1 MRRGIDLPRY
11 GFGGAPLGNLYDEV
25 AEEQARATVDAAWE
39 SGVRLYDTAPHYGL
53 GLSERRLGVALAGRS
68 GYLLST
74 KVGRLLRP
82 KPTRPAH
89 GDTGPSGAGHGG
101 AGTLGEG
108 RDGAVASG
116 AGRDDVRASGEGRD
130 GAGVSGAGPVAT
142 GGASGAGRDDEGFDV
157 PAELERVWDFSRD
170 GVRTS
175 LEESLARLGL
185 PAVHLALI
193 HDPDDHV
200 EQAIGEAFPA
210 LAELR
215 AEGRI
220 QAIGVGMNQWQA
232 PLRFVRETDIDVV
245 MLAGR
250 YTLLDQSGLP
260 LLEECAERGVKVLAA
275 GVFNSGILATHE
287 PSGTYNYQPAPADL
301 VDKARRIAAVCER
314 HGVTLPQAAMAFP
327 LRHPAIAT
335 IVLGA
340 RAPQEVVENAALW
353 SRPVPEALWAELV
366 AEGLLPGQG

>member
-11 GFGGAPLGNLYDEV
+11 GFGGAPIGNLYDEV

-53 GLSERRLGVALAGRS
+53 GLSERRLGAALAGRS

-82 KPTRPAH
+82 KPTRPDP
-89 GDTGPSGAGHGG
+89 GDTGPSGGGHGDT
-101 AGTLGEG
+101 GT
-108 RDGAVASG
+108 SG
-116 AGRDDVRASGEGRD
+116 VGRD
-130 GAGVSGAGPVAT
+130 GAGASGVGRDGGGASGVGRDGGGAS
-142 GGASGAGRDDEGFDV
+142 GVGRDGASGAGRDDEGFDV

-185 PAVHLALI
+185 PAVDLALI

-200 EQAIGEAFPA
+200 EQAIGEAYPA

-301 VDKARRIAAVCER
+301 VEKARRIAAVCER

-353 SRPVPEALWAELV
+353 SRPVPEALWEELV
-366 AEGLLPGQG
+366 AEGLLPGKE